1 MSVAIS
7 LNDISKAYQLGV
19 FNTGSFSS
27 DLARW
32 WALRRGKEDPFLK
45 IGEENDRTAKGE
57 SNIVWS
63 LKDLSFDIQQ
73 GDSVGIIGRN
83 GAGKST
89 LLKILSQVTQPTTGQ
104 LKIKGKVA
112 SLLEVGTGFHPE
124 LTGRDNVFLNGAIL
138 GMRKH
143 EIKKKFDEIV
153 AFSGVERYI
162 DTPVKRYSSGMYV
175 RLAFAVAAHLDS
187 DILIV
192 DEVLAVGDVE
202 FQKKCLGKLDE
213 INIEQG
219 RTILYVSHN
228 MPSVKTFCKSAIH
241 LVNGRIKEIGDVET
255 IIHNYMGE
263 GISSKAESFFDDR
276 AESKDQSVSLI
287 RAAAFAENKKP
298 GEFISTSDSIVL
310 EIDFKNKLEKQN
322 LDVTI
327 DVFNADGIHVT
338 HFGMVCN
345 PNEGLKKGEYR
356 TSGVIPGGLLN
367 ENRYIFNIT
376 IGRNQREVLIIRNDE
391 IIIQVED
398 NIETRGNNFA
408 KLPGVIH
415 PIIPWRTELI

>member
-1 MSVAIS
+1 MGLAIS
-7 LNDISKAYQLGV
+7 LENISKAYQLGT
-19 FNTGSFSS
+19 FNTGSFKS
-27 DLARW
+27 DISRW
-32 WALRRGKEDPFLK
+32 WAIKRGKEDPLLMA
-45 IGEENDRTAKGE
+45 GEENDRTIK
-57 SNIVWS
+57 SNSNVVWS
-63 LKDLSFDIQQ
+63 LKDINLEIKQ
-73 GDSVGIIGRN
+73 GATLGIVGKN

-89 LLKILSQVTQPTTGQ
+89 LLKILSQITHPTTGQ
-104 LKIKGKVA
+104 MKIKGKVA

-124 LTGRDNVFLNGAIL
+124 LTGYDNIFLNGSIL
-138 GMRKH
+138 GMKKA
-143 EIKKKFDEIV
+143 EIKRKLDEII

-162 DTPVKRYSSGMYV
+162 DTPVKRYSSGMFV
-175 RLAFAVAAHLDS
+175 RLAFAVAAHLES
-187 DILIV
+187 EILIV

-213 INIEQG
+213 INSEQG
-219 RTILYVSHN
+219 RTVLYVSHN
-228 MPSVKTFCKSAIH
+228 MPSVKSFCKEAVH
-241 LVNGRIKEIGDVET
+241 LVNGRIIEVGDVET

-263 GISSKAESFFDDR
+263 GIMSKAESFFDNT

-298 GEFISTSDSIVL
+298 GEFISTSDPVVIEV
-310 EIDFKNKLEKQN
+310 DFKNRHDKQN

-376 IGRNQREVLIIRNDE
+376 IGRNQREVLITRNDE